1 MVFTTITHCWSFEQ
15 FYNHTI
21 CHSKLMTSVVVLTL
35 SMDCSNL
42 ISNIC
47 VTYKIIIHR
56 PLLIHL
62 LSFIL
67 IFYWLLVHTV
77 HIRFL
82 LQNATDELSVSV
94 PLLNPENSLVIDSVL
109 LLDDC
114 KAACIATVPRGNLCS
129 NLDKV
134 VEYDVPLTFWT
145 YLSVRV
151 FIGMISGTAFA
162 MFEGKL
168 HFKPNK
174 IKSLILFLHCKN
186 Q

>member
-1 MVFTTITHCWSFEQ
+1 M
-15 FYNHTI
+15 
-21 CHSKLMTSVVVLTL
+21 
-35 SMDCSNL
+35 
-42 ISNIC
+42 
-47 VTYKIIIHR
+47 
-56 PLLIHL
+56 
-62 LSFIL
+62 
-67 IFYWLLVHTV
+67 
-77 HIRFL
+77 

-94 PLLNPENSLVIDSVL
+94 PLLNPENSLLIDSVL

-114 KAACIATVPRGNLCS
+114 KASCIATVPRANLCS

-168 HFKPNK
+168 LFKPNES
-174 IKSLILFLHCKN
+174 KSKN
-186 Q
+186 RVQCPVKE